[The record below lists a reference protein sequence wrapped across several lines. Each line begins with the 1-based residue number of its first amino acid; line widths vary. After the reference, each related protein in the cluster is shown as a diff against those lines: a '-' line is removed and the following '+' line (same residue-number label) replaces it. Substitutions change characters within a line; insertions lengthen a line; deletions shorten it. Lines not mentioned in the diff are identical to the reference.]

1 MKVLHIITG
10 LTQGGAESALFRLTT
25 YRKDTLVKN
34 VVISMVDFGVY
45 GDQFESAGIETHML
59 GMPRGRLTLKGIIKL
74 WTLIRKIK
82 PDIVQTWM
90 YHADLIGGVIARL
103 AGYPNVLWGIV
114 HFNLDRDV
122 AGRTTRWT
130 AKMCALISNFIP
142 KKIISCSV
150 SATLVHQKIGY
161 DSTKFL
167 TIPLGYDLSELK
179 RDDLSREKLRAIWG
193 IDKKAVIFGCLAR
206 WNPQKDHLNL
216 LKAFEMVSKK
226 SKDVYCVMAGRE
238 IDNNNIELAGLVNL
252 TNRDNKNLL
261 LIGVI
266 DHIPSIMSAIDVH
279 VLPSLGEAFPNVVP
293 EAMACETPCVVTD
306 VGDAAL
312 IVGETGW
319 VVPPGN
325 SEALANALFEVVQA
339 KSGTKEWEERRRR
352 SRDRIVNNYSM
363 ERMTD
368 AYLSGWKSLLGK
380 NQEELNN

>member
-10 LTQGGAESALFRLTT
+10 LTQGGAESALYRLTT
-25 YRKDTLVKN
+25 YQEDTIVKN

-45 GDQFESAGIETHML
+45 GHQFESAGIETHML
-59 GMPRGRLTLKGIIKL
+59 GMPRGKLTLRGIIKL

-90 YHADLIGGVIARL
+90 YHADLVGGVVSRL
-103 AGYPNVLWGIV
+103 AGYSNVLWGIV

-122 AGRTTRWT
+122 ASRKTRWT
-130 AKMCALISNFIP
+130 AKICALLSYFIP

-161 DSTKFL
+161 DASKFL
-167 TIPLGYDLSELK
+167 TIPLGYDLNVFK
-179 RDDLSREKLRAIWG
+179 RDNLFREKQRIKWG
-193 IDKKAVIFGCLAR
+193 INKEAIIFGCLAR

-216 LKAFEMVSKK
+216 LRAFEIVSKEVK
-226 SKDVYCVMAGRE
+226 NVYCVMAGRE
-238 IDNNNIELAGLVNL
+238 IDYNNQDIASLVKI
-252 TNRDNKNLL
+252 TNKDNKNLL
-261 LIGVI
+261 LLGVI
-266 DHIPSIMSAIDVH
+266 DHIPSIMCAIDVH

-306 VGDAAL
+306 VGDAAM
-312 IVGETGW
+312 IVGDTGW

-325 SEALANALFEVVQA
+325 SEALANALFEVVIA
-339 KSGTKEWEERRRR
+339 MNETREWENRRRR
-352 SRDRIVNNYSM
+352 SREKVLNNYSM
-363 ERMTD
+363 EKMTT
-368 AYLSGWKSLLGK
+368 AYYVAWKSLLGN

>member
-45 GDQFESAGIETHML
+45 GNQLEYAGIETYML

-90 YHADLIGGVIARL
+90 YHADLIGGFISRL
-103 AGYPNVLWGIV
+103 AGYSNVLWGIV

-122 AGRTTRWT
+122 ASRTTRWT
-130 AKMCALISNFIP
+130 AKVCALVSHFIP

-161 DSTKFL
+161 DTTKFL

-179 RDDLSREKLRAIWG
+179 RDDLSREKLRTIWG
-193 IDKKAVIFGCLAR
+193 IDKNAVVFGCIAR

-216 LKAFEMVSKK
+216 LKAFDMLSKN
-226 SKDVYCVMAGRE
+226 SKNVYCIMAGRE
-238 IDNNNIELAGLVNL
+238 IDNNNLDLAELVKL
-252 TNRDNKNLL
+252 TNKDNKNLI

-266 DHIPSIMSAIDVH
+266 DHIPSLMSAIDVH

-312 IVGETGW
+312 IVGDTGW

-325 SEALANALFEVVQA
+325 SEGLANALFEVLLA
-339 KSGTKEWEERRRR
+339 KSTTREWEERRRR
-352 SRDRIVNNYSM
+352 SRERIVDNFSM
-363 ERMTD
+363 DRMTD
-368 AYLSGWKSLLGK
+368 AYFTVWKSLIIK
-380 NQEELNN
+380 N